1 MGPLTEVPKYT
12 EYRMIEQTDYTE
24 TQLLKPYS
32 GVGDTAVLDTLSPP
46 TPFSQLLI
54 AGLGNSVHPRR
65 SPHFLSL
72 QGRRDVWP
80 HVLRDP
86 APVMSSGSVLIASP
100 SLSPSFPCVTPLL
113 PIFLKQMACFG
124 ILTSGPASGR
134 SQTES

>member
-1 MGPLTEVPKYT
+1 MGPLTDVPKYT

-32 GVGDTAVLDTLSPP
+32 CVGDTAVLDTLSPP
-46 TPFSQLLI
+46 TPFSQLPT
-54 AGLGNSVHPRR
+54 AGLGNSVHPAEALTSCSFRGGGMCG
-65 SPHFLSL
+65 LMDL
-72 QGRRDVWP
+72 
-80 HVLRDP
+80 

-100 SLSPSFPCVTPLL
+100 SRSPSFPCVTPLL

-134 SQTES
+134 THTDL